1 MKFNSGQFKKGQVSW
16 NKGNHPTEET
26 RKKISE
32 HHANVKGKN
41 NPMYGKKRP
50 QYVRDAISRVNL
62 GRGLTKEHRE
72 KLS

>member
-50 QYVRDAISRVNL
+50 
-62 GRGLTKEHRE
+62 
-72 KLS
+72 